1 MLQPV
6 FGDIGIEPRI
16 IYDRRKVQRKDQPQR
31 QRRQRR
37 REKEPSI
44 LSHQFQHAENIARLE
59 SSSVWESALWFPI
72 ARLAP
77 DLVSTVS
84 NRELTGR
91 RPQHTMNDKPSMA
104 EPVFYDPERARWKR
118 LRRLVDA
125 LVAVLSALV
134 IFFVYTTLRDERLP
148 ELLFSPQ
155 KRAFKALKESE
166 KEKARERQK
175 KLASRSHRKSKLPAS
190 EVKLNQEEGIRA
202 AFYVPWDAA
211 SFSSLRDYSRQ
222 IDLLYPDWL
231 HVLTPDGRLQG
242 VDDQTNTFFDV
253 VQSNRVRSVDD
264 RVMPLLKAEDATME
278 VFPMVNNFDGTEW
291 VGGITD
297 FLNDPSAR
305 AVFRQQVGVYLSSDR
320 FRGLMVD
327 FEAFP
332 SVGQPGYVALLN
344 ELASDLHARGMKLY
358 VSVPAHNPEF
368 NYAAIAG
375 PADGVVVMNYD
386 EHYPGAAS
394 GPVAS
399 QDWFVDNLKYIV
411 KAIPKEKVICAI
423 ANYGYDWVLKP
434 KKGKIPPDARDHTV
448 SAQEAWLE
456 ARDSDEDVTF
466 DDDALNPHFSY
477 LDEHSLR
484 HDVWFLDA
492 VTALNHMRAAQTLG
506 IQTFALWRLG
516 GEDRTLW
523 RIWDVPGEA
532 GATDKLRDVPPG
544 QDVDME
550 GQGEILRIEDRPTHG
565 TRDFTIDA
573 GTKLITDEN
582 FQSLPEPYR
591 VARYGY
597 TPNKVALTFDDGPDP
612 DWTPKILD
620 ALKKEHAS
628 ATFFLIGIQTDKF
641 PGLAERIYR
650 EGHAIGNHTFT
661 HPDVSNISSTQMKV
675 ELNLTERLFAS
686 LVGVRV
692 VLMRPPYAIDEEPD
706 TADQVRPLEFAQD
719 LGYITVGNRI
729 DPNDWSDKPRHHT
742 AEEISTYVL
751 AHLPPCGPN
760 DLRCGNIVLLHD
772 GGGNRAETLRALP
785 MIIDGIRAR
794 GLEVAP
800 VYELLGKTRAD
811 VMAPL
816 TTRELW
822 AARLDGLG
830 FWLFEAGIVA
840 ITWIF
845 FLGDLLMT
853 GRLLFIGT
861 AAVYDR
867 LQEKIFGRPAEVAS
881 YKPKVAVL
889 IPAYNEEKVVERTV
903 RAALNSN
910 YPNLRVI
917 VIDDGSRDRTLEVAR
932 RAFAREE
939 AAGRVLILT
948 KPNSGKAEALN
959 YGIEHIGDAELFV
972 GIDADTVIASD
983 AISRLVPHF
992 INPKVGAI
1000 AGNAKVGNRVNLWTR
1015 WQALEYI
1022 TSQNFER
1029 RALDVL
1035 GAVSVV
1041 PGAIG
1046 AWRVSAVREAGGY
1059 QIDTVAEDADLTMAL
1074 LRRGYRVEYE
1084 DMALA
1089 YTEAPTSAN
1098 GLMRQR
1104 FRWSFGILQAVY
1116 KHSGVF
1122 ARKGALGFVAL
1133 PNIVIFQI
1141 LLPLVSPLIDIMFAV
1156 GAIWYFIQKHFH
1168 PDSTDPASFHKLVA
1182 FFFVFL
1188 VVDFLASALA
1198 FALERRRPDD
1208 KEDSWLL
1215 TQVWLQRFAYRQLF
1229 SVVLFRTLKRALEG
1243 RRFAWDKLE
1252 RTAAVKYVPS
1262 ENRDSVNVP

>member
-1 MLQPV
+1 
-6 FGDIGIEPRI
+6 
-16 IYDRRKVQRKDQPQR
+16 
-31 QRRQRR
+31 
-37 REKEPSI
+37 
-44 LSHQFQHAENIARLE
+44 
-59 SSSVWESALWFPI
+59 
-72 ARLAP
+72 
-77 DLVSTVS
+77 
-84 NRELTGR
+84 
-91 RPQHTMNDKPSMA
+91 MA
-104 EPVFYDPERARWKR
+104 EPVFYDPQRARWKR

-125 LVAVLSALV
+125 LVLALSALI
-134 IFFVYTTLRDERLP
+134 IFFAYTTLRDERLP

-166 KEKARERQK
+166 KDKARDRAK
-175 KLASRSHRKSKLPAS
+175 KLALRSHRKSKLPAS
-190 EVKLNQEEGIRA
+190 EVTLNQEEGIRA

-211 SFSSLRDYSRQ
+211 SFSSLRDFSRQ

-231 HVLTPDGRLQG
+231 HVLTPDGRLQA
-242 VDDQTNTFFDV
+242 VDDQTNKFFDV
-253 VQSNRVRSVDD
+253 VQNNRVRSVDD
-264 RVMPLLKAEDATME
+264 RVMPLLRAEDTSME
-278 VFPMVNNFDGTEW
+278 VFPMVNNFDGAEW
-291 VGGITD
+291 VGAITD
-297 FLNDPSAR
+297 FLNNPAAR
-305 AVFRQQVGVYLSSDR
+305 AVFRQQVMMFLASDG

-332 SVGQPGYVALLN
+332 SAGQPGYVALLN
-344 ELASDLHARGMKLY
+344 ELSSDLHSRGMKLY
-358 VSVPAHNPEF
+358 VSVPAHNQEF
-368 NYAAIAG
+368 DYAAIAA

-399 QDWFVDNLKYIV
+399 QDWFVDNLKFVV
-411 KAIPKEKVICAI
+411 KVIPKEKVICAI

-434 KKGKIPPDARDHTV
+434 KKGKLPPSAKDHSVTV
-448 SAQEAWLE
+448 QEAWLE
-456 ARDSDEDVTF
+456 ARDSDEDVSF

-477 LDEHSLR
+477 LDENSLR

-523 RIWDVPGEA
+523 RVWDIPGDA
-532 GATDKLRDVPPG
+532 GATAKLRSVPPG

-550 GQGEILRIEDRPTHG
+550 GQGEILRIEDRPTPG
-565 TRDFTIDA
+565 TRDLTIDPN
-573 GTKLITDEN
+573 TKLITDEN

-591 VARYGY
+591 VGRYGY
-597 TPNKVALTFDDGPDP
+597 SPNKVVLTFDDGPDP
-612 DWTPKILD
+612 EWTPKILD
-620 ALKKEHAS
+620 VLKQEQAP

-641 PGLAERIYR
+641 PGLAQRIYR
-650 EGHAIGNHTFT
+650 EGHTIGNHTFT
-661 HPDVSNISSTQMKV
+661 HPDVSNISATYMKV

-686 LVGVRV
+686 LVGVRAM
-692 VLMRPPYAIDEEPD
+692 LMRPPYAIDEEPD
-706 TADQVRPLEFAQD
+706 TADQIRPLEIPQEM
-719 LGYITVGNRI
+719 GYITVGNRI
-729 DPNDWSDKPRHHT
+729 DPNDWSTNPHRT
-742 AEEISTYVL
+742 AEQISSYVL
-751 AHLPPCGPN
+751 AHLPPCKVE

-772 GGGNRAETLRALP
+772 GGGNRAETVRALP
-785 MIIDGIRAR
+785 MIIAGIRAR
-794 GLEVAP
+794 GYEIAP

-816 TTRELW
+816 PTSQRW
-822 AARLDGLG
+822 AARLDRLG
-830 FWLFEAGIVA
+830 FWLFDAAVLS
-840 ITWIF
+840 ITLIF
-845 FLGDLLMT
+845 FIGDLLMN
-853 GRLLFIGT
+853 GRLLFIG
-861 AAVYDR
+861 AAAIYDR
-867 LQEKIFGRPAEVAS
+867 LQEKIFGKPAEVAS

-889 IPAYNEEKVVERTV
+889 IPAYNEEKVIERTI

-932 RAFAREE
+932 AAFAREE
-939 AAGRVLILT
+939 ASGKVLILT
-948 KPNSGKAEALN
+948 KPNAGKAEALN
-959 YGIEHIGDAELFV
+959 YGIEHIRDAELFV
-972 GIDADTVIASD
+972 GIDADTIIAND

-1089 YTEAPTSAN
+1089 YTEAPTNAN

-1116 KHSGVF
+1116 KHSEVF
-1122 ARKGALGFVAL
+1122 GRKGALGFVAL

-1156 GAIWYFIQKHFH
+1156 GALWYFIQKHFH

-1182 FFFVFL
+1182 FFLAFL
-1188 VVDFLASALA
+1188 VIDFLASALA

-1208 KEDSWLL
+1208 TEDPWLL
-1215 TQVWLQRFAYRQLF
+1215 SQVWLQRFAYRQLF
-1229 SVVLFRTLKRALEG
+1229 SVVLFKTLKRALEG

-1252 RTAAVKYVPS
+1252 RTAAVNYVPT

>member
-1 MLQPV
+1 
-6 FGDIGIEPRI
+6 
-16 IYDRRKVQRKDQPQR
+16 
-31 QRRQRR
+31 
-37 REKEPSI
+37 
-44 LSHQFQHAENIARLE
+44 
-59 SSSVWESALWFPI
+59 
-72 ARLAP
+72 
-77 DLVSTVS
+77 
-84 NRELTGR
+84 
-91 RPQHTMNDKPSMA
+91 MA
-104 EPVFYDPERARWKR
+104 EPVFYDPQRARWKR
-118 LRRLVDA
+118 LRRFVDVG
-125 LVAVLSALV
+125 VAVLSALI

-155 KRAFKALKESE
+155 KRAFRALKENE
-166 KEKARERQK
+166 KGKARERQK

-211 SFSSLRDYSRQ
+211 SFSSLRDFSRQ

-231 HVLTPDGRLQG
+231 HALTPDGRLQA
-242 VDDQTNTFFDV
+242 VDDQTNKFFDV
-253 VQSNRVRSVDD
+253 VQNNRVRSVDD
-264 RVMPLLKAEDATME
+264 RVMPFLKTEDPAME
-278 VFPMVNNFDGTEW
+278 VFPMVNNFDGAEW

-297 FLNDPSAR
+297 FLNNPSAR
-305 AVFRQQVGVYLSSDR
+305 AVFRQQVGMFLASDH

-332 SVGQPGYVALLN
+332 KVGQPGYIALLN
-344 ELASDLHARGMKLY
+344 ELSADLHARGMKLY

-368 NYAAIAG
+368 DYAAVAA
-375 PADGVVVMNYD
+375 PADGVVIMNYD

-399 QDWFVDNLKYIV
+399 QDWFVENLKFAA
-411 KAIPKEKVICAI
+411 KEIPREKLICAI
-423 ANYGYDWVLKP
+423 ANYGYDWVQKP
-434 KKGKIPPDARDHTV
+434 KKGNLPADEHDSSV
-448 SAQEAWLE
+448 SAQEAWLA
-456 ARDSDEDVTF
+456 ARDSDVDVTF

-477 LDEHSLR
+477 LDEHSLQ

-516 GEDRTLW
+516 GEDRSLW
-523 RIWDVPGEA
+523 KVWDVPGEA

-565 TRDFTIDA
+565 TRDLTVDA
-573 GTKLITDEN
+573 NTKLITDEV

-597 TPNKVALTFDDGPDP
+597 SPNKVVLTFDDGPDP

-620 ALKKEHAS
+620 VLKREHAT

-641 PGLAERIYR
+641 PSLAKRIY
-650 EGHAIGNHTFT
+650 EDGNTIGNHTFT
-661 HPDVSNISSTQMKV
+661 HPDVSNISATYMKV

-692 VLMRPPYAIDEEPD
+692 MLLRPPYAIDEEPD
-706 TADQVRPLEFAQD
+706 TADQVRPLETAQD
-719 LGYITVGNRI
+719 LGYTTVGNRI
-729 DPNDWSDKPRHHT
+729 DPNDWSDKPRRHT
-742 AEEISTYVL
+742 AEEISAFVL
-751 AHLPPCGPN
+751 AHLPPCSPN
-760 DLRCGNIVLLHD
+760 DQHCGNIVLLHD
-772 GGGNRAETLRALP
+772 GGGDRAETVRALP

-794 GLEVAP
+794 GYEVAP
-800 VYELLGKTRAD
+800 IFELLGKTRAD

-816 TTRELW
+816 SRPQLW

-830 FWLFEAGIVA
+830 FWLFDASLLG

-845 FLGDLLMT
+845 LIGDILMT
-853 GRLLFIGT
+853 GRLLFIGA

-889 IPAYNEEKVVERTV
+889 IPAYNEEKVIERTV
-903 RAALNSN
+903 RAALNSD
-910 YPNLRVI
+910 YRNLRVI
-917 VIDDGSRDRTLEVAR
+917 VIDDGSRDRTLEIAR
-932 RAFAREE
+932 TAFAREQ
-939 AAGRVLILT
+939 AAGKVLILT
-948 KPNSGKAEALN
+948 KPNSGKADALN
-959 YGIEHIGDAELFV
+959 YGIEHIGDADLFV

-1089 YTEAPTSAN
+1089 YTEAPTNAN

-1104 FRWSFGILQAVY
+1104 FRWSFGVLQAVY

-1141 LLPLVSPLIDIMFAV
+1141 LLPLVSPLIDIMFAF
-1156 GAIWYFIQKHFH
+1156 GASWYFIQKYFH

-1198 FALERRRPDD
+1198 FALERSRPDE
-1208 KEDSWLL
+1208 KEDGWLL

-1229 SVVLFRTLKRALEG
+1229 SVVLFKTLKRALEG
-1243 RRFAWDKLE
+1243 RKFAWDKLE

-1262 ENRDSVNVP
+1262 ETRDQVNVP